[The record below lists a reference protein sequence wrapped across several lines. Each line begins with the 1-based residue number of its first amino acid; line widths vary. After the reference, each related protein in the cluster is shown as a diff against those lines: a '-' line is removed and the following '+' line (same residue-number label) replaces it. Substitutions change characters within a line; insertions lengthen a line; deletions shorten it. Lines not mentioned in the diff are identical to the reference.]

1 MKLYTKSGDDGSTG
15 LYSGQRVGKD
25 CARVE
30 ACGAVDELNSALG
43 LAGAACAH
51 EEISTV
57 VLGVQY
63 LLIDMGADL
72 ATLIDPDAQG
82 KKKSVP
88 KITTEHVS
96 QIEGQ
101 IDEVDGKL
109 APLRQ
114 FILPGGC
121 ELAAR
126 LHVARTACRHG
137 ERRCVALARGE
148 QVNTHV
154 LVYLNRL
161 SDLLFA
167 LARRANQ
174 LEGVAD
180 VVWPGR
186 GSGGE
191 VPHTSLT

>member
-1 MKLYTKSGDDGSTG
+1 MMKLYTKSGDDGSTG

-43 LAGAACAH
+43 LAGAACTH
-51 EEISTV
+51 EEISTI
-57 VLGVQY
+57 VLGVQH

-72 ATLIDPDAQG
+72 ATLAAPGSGGASDAAP
-82 KKKSVP
+82 KDKERVVP
-88 KITTEHVS
+88 RITADHVS
-96 QIEGQ
+96 RIEQQ
-101 IDEVDGKL
+101 IDAVDGKL

-114 FILPGGC
+114 FILPGGS

-126 LHVARTACRHG
+126 LHMARTACRYA

-148 QVNTHV
+148 QVNTYV
-154 LVYLNRL
+154 LIYLNRL

-180 VVWPGR
+180 VIWPGR
-186 GSGGE
+186 SG
-191 VPHTSLT
+191 

>member
-1 MKLYTKSGDDGSTG
+1 MMKLYTKSGDDGSTG

-30 ACGAVDELNSALG
+30 AYGAIDELNSALG

-51 EEISTV
+51 EEIST
-57 VLGVQY
+57 LLRGAQN

-72 ATLIDPDAQG
+72 ATLTDPEAVTKG
-82 KKKSVP
+82 KEREAP
-88 KITTEHVS
+88 RITADHVKG
-96 QIEGQ
+96 IEWQ
-101 IDEVDGKL
+101 IDEIDGKL
-109 APLRQ
+109 EPLRQ

-126 LHVARTACRHG
+126 LHVARTVCRG
-137 ERRCVALARGE
+137 AERRCVALARGE

-180 VVWPGR
+180 VVWLGH
-186 GSGGE
+186 GGE
-191 VPHTSLT
+191 

>member
-1 MKLYTKSGDDGSTG
+1 MKLYTKTGDDGSTG
-15 LYSGQRVGKD
+15 LYSGQRVSKD

-43 LAGAACAH
+43 LAGAANAH
-51 EEISTV
+51 EEISTT
-57 VLGVQY
+57 LLSVQH

-72 ATLIDPDAQG
+72 ATLTDPEAAAKG
-82 KKKSVP
+82 KQRIVP
-88 KITTEHVS
+88 RITADHVS
-96 QIEGQ
+96 RIECQ
-101 IDEVDGKL
+101 IDDVSAVVE
-109 APLRQ
+109 PLRE

-126 LHVARTACRHG
+126 LHVARTACRHA
-137 ERRCVALARGE
+137 ERRCVALARNE

-161 SDLLFA
+161 SDLLFV

-186 GSGGE
+186 GG
-191 VPHTSLT
+191 

>member
-43 LAGAACAH
+43 LAGAPSEH
-51 EEISTV
+51 EEISTIL
-57 VLGVQY
+57 LGVQH

-72 ATLIDPDAQG
+72 ATLAAPAPGAASKG
-82 KKKSVP
+82 KPRVVP
-88 KITTEHVS
+88 RITADHVS
-96 QIEGQ
+96 RIEGQ
-101 IDEVDGKL
+101 IDQIDGKL
-109 APLRQ
+109 EPLRQ

-121 ELAAR
+121 EFAAR
-126 LHVARTACRHG
+126 LHVARTACRYA
-137 ERRCVALARGE
+137 ERRCVALARSE

-180 VVWPGR
+180 VIWLAR
-186 GSGGE
+186 GGE
-191 VPHTSLT
+191 